1 MRKLDRNEY
10 CNEFSD
16 NLYRMMKFKKIGVAE
31 LSRRSG
37 VSQASIYRY
46 IDPIKSHIPDAYSLR
61 QLAYGLNVGIEDLA
75 DV

>member
-16 NLYRMMKFKKIGVAE
+16 NLYRMMKFKQIGVAE
-31 LSRRSG
+31 LSRLSG
-37 VSQASIYRY
+37 VSPASIYRY
-46 IDPIKSHIPDAYSLR
+46 IDPTKSHIPDTYNLR